1 MCLDSWV
8 GGIKAVNSR
17 LTLQCG
23 DGSRCIVK
31 DPDTVAGFEVFDE
44 KRDNVSTISKFP
56 LKVTMYSESCAESV
70 SRLDMGVLLISLCR
84 NTHKFSFK

>member
-23 DGSRCIVK
+23 DGSRCNVK
-31 DPDTVAGFEVFDE
+31 DPDTAAGFEIFDE
-44 KRDNVSTISKFP
+44 KRDNVSTLPEFI
-56 LKVTMYSESCAESV
+56 LKVT
-70 SRLDMGVLLISLCR
+70 
-84 NTHKFSFK
+84 

>member
-44 KRDNVSTISKFP
+44 KRDNVSTIP
-56 LKVTMYSESCAESV
+56 
-70 SRLDMGVLLISLCR
+70 
-84 NTHKFSFK
+84 